1 MDISLLGAS
10 LVPVAL
16 ALTEVIKRLGVAS
29 KWSPVV
35 SVVFGLGLVWIVFP
49 EFNLLEG
56 IVVGLG
62 ASGLWSGAKSVTK

>member
-16 ALTEVIKRLGVAS
+16 ALTEAIKRLGVAS

-35 SVVFGLGLVWIVFP
+35 SIIFGLGLVWFVSP
-49 EFNLLEG
+49 EFNVLDG
-56 IVVGLG
+56 VIVGLS
-62 ASGLWSGAKSVTK
+62 ASGLWSSTKSVIQ